1 MVRKQQ
7 QQMAQRPRSAKSSH
21 TGVEKMRMSNER
33 TRKDIKRILAERAER
48 TQTGKPHHEPPPTYR
63 R

>member
-7 QQMAQRPRSAKSSH
+7 QMTHRPRSTKSSH

-33 TRKDIKRILAERAER
+33 TRKDIKRILTERAKRAE
-48 TQTGKPHHEPPPTYR
+48 TGKPHHEPPSYR

>member
-7 QQMAQRPRSAKSSH
+7 MAPKPRSSKVSR
-21 TGVEKMRMSNER
+21 TGFEKMQMSNER
-33 TRKDIKRILAERAER
+33 TRKDIKRILTERAKR
-48 TQTGKPHHEPPPTYR
+48 TETGKPHHEPPAYR